1 MSISY
6 GSSSPNQINQ
16 YEMDRMQIEFYSGRQ
31 LKAKR
36 KKKLSCKT
44 KIASY

>member
-1 MSISY
+1 MVHLL
-6 GSSSPNQINQ
+6 QIKSNQ